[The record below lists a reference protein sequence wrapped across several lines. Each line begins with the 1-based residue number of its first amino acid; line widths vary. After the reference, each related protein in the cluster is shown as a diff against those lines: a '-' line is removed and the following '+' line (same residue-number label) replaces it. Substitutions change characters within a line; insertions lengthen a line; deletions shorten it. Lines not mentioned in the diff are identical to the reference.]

1 MNIKSIV
8 KSCKVLMLATM
19 FLALS
24 SCNDSLLDI
33 NIDPNNPTA
42 VPAENLLTQAQFT
55 LFNTMQG
62 TGLNQGWGMLM
73 VQHWAQ
79 NEYTQQS
86 IYVVDGNSFD
96 GSWTT
101 FYAGILN
108 ELKLARDIVAGNDG
122 AAQIQANQLAIIDLL
137 SAYTFQVIVEM
148 WGDIPYTQALN
159 PEFPNPAYDS
169 EELIIKDLLTK
180 MDAAVAS
187 MTPSASSFNSGD
199 IVFNGDVAAWKRLG
213 ASMLLRFAMRVSDVD
228 SGLADQYVKKAIG
241 YGVIASNDD
250 NGVFTFSDDPALANP
265 LYVNNILGNRDDYAV
280 TDILINTLA
289 DKGDPRLTVYAKPIP
304 SGDIVGMPYGLMD
317 SEAFALKDGT
327 SRPATIREIRAPHI
341 IMDYAE
347 TSFLLAEAVERGYT
361 SGDAG
366 EHYANG
372 VTASMNFW
380 GIDDADSIAAYIA
393 ANGYDSANWKASIGG
408 QKWLAFYGS
417 GIQAWAEQRRLDQPV
432 LPVPA
437 AADIPNIPVRLPY
450 PISEEERNGTQ
461 LRAITSNPN
470 DMSTKLWWDVN

>member
-1 MNIKSIV
+1 MNIKSIF

-19 FLALS
+19 FLAVS

-33 NIDPNNPTA
+33 NIDPNNPTS
-42 VPAENLLTQAQFT
+42 VPAENLLTQAQFS
-55 LFNTMQG
+55 LFNSMQG

-79 NEYTQQS
+79 NEYTSTS
-86 IYVVDGNSFD
+86 IYVVDGNSFN
-96 GSWTT
+96 GTWTT

-108 ELKLARDIVAGNDG
+108 ELKVARGIVAGNDG
-122 AAQIQANQLAIIDLL
+122 AAQIQTNQLAIIDLL
-137 SAYTFQVIVEM
+137 SAYTFQVLVEM
-148 WGDIPYTQALN
+148 WGDIPYTEAIN

-169 EELIIKDLLTK
+169 EEFIIKDLLTK

-187 MTPSASSFNSGD
+187 MIPSAGSFNSGD
-199 IVFNGDVAAWKRLG
+199 IVFNGDVAAWKKLG
-213 ASMLLRFAMRVSDVD
+213 ASMLLRLAMRVSDAD

-250 NGVFTFSDDPALANP
+250 NGVFTFSDDPSLANP

-280 TDILINTLA
+280 TDILVNTLV

-341 IMDYAE
+341 VMDYAE

-361 SGDAG
+361 GGDAA

-372 VTASMNFW
+372 VAASMNFW
-380 GIDDADSIAAYIA
+380 GIEDADKIAAYIA
-393 ANGYDSANWKASIGG
+393 ANGYDSANWKKSIGE

-417 GIQAWAEQRRLDQPV
+417 GLQAWAEQRRLDQPV

-450 PISEEERNGTQ
+450 PISEEERNGNQ
-461 LRAITSNPN
+461 LKAITSNPN

>member
-1 MNIKSIV
+1 MKIKSIY
-8 KSCKVLMLATM
+8 KSCKIMVLATM
-19 FLALS
+19 LLAVS

-33 NIDPNNPTA
+33 NVDPNNPTS

-55 LFNTMQG
+55 LFNSLQG

-79 NEYTQQS
+79 NEYTSGS

-101 FYAGILN
+101 FYSGILN
-108 ELKLARDIVAGNDG
+108 ELKLARQIITDG
-122 AAQIQANQLAIIDLL
+122 DGVGQVTTNQLAIIDLL
-137 SAYTFQVIVEM
+137 SAYAFQTVVEM
-148 WGDIPYTQALN
+148 WGDVPYTEALSA
-159 PEFPNPAYDS
+159 EFPNPNYDS
-169 EELIIKDLLTK
+169 EEAIIKDLLAK

-187 MTPSASSFNSGD
+187 MSASAGSFSSGD
-199 IVFNGDVAAWKRLG
+199 IVFDGDVASWKKLG
-213 ASMLLRFAMRVSDVD
+213 ASMLLRLAMRVSDVD

-250 NGVFTFSDDPALANP
+250 NGVFTFSDDPSLANP
-265 LYVNNILGNRDDYAV
+265 LYVNNILGNRDDYCV
-280 TDILINTLA
+280 SEILVNTL
-289 DKGDPRLTVYAKPIP
+289 KEKEDPRLTVYAKPIP
-304 SGDIVGMPYGLMD
+304 SGEIVGMPYGLMD

-341 IMDYAE
+341 VMDFAE

-361 SGDAG
+361 GGDAA

-380 GIDDADSIAAYIA
+380 GIDDADKIGAYVA
-393 ANGYDSANWKASIGG
+393 ANAYDSGNWKKSIGE

-417 GIQAWAEQRRLDQPV
+417 GVQAWAEQRRLDQPA

-450 PISEEERNGTQ
+450 PISEDERNGNQ
-461 LRAITSNPN
+461 LKAVTSNPN
-470 DMSTKLWWDVN
+470 DMSSKLWWDVN